1 VFYPGLK
8 TSQVVTFPGVIGYD
22 KNLRKKSIPAPAPA
36 IHIAEPPAASLS
48 ARAYRTILGRILR
61 GTVPIGGELSRRKLA
76 VELGMSILPVSE
88 ALQRL
93 QNEGI
98 VETQPRV
105 GTRVRV
111 PTSSDVRERYE
122 IREALECQTARL
134 FCRAA
139 TDAHLEELIET
150 AKHVDAL
157 YARCFKASTNDP
169 DFLYLVQDTHTQF
182 HLRIAEV
189 GGCQTLQTMLEAN
202 QVLTF
207 NWLYYVAARRPSLPP
222 LFHTELAEALCTL
235 DEEVADRA
243 MRAHIRYGI
252 ENVISCIVPELAAA
266 AAR

>member
-1 VFYPGLK
+1 LEKK
-8 TSQVVTFPGVIGYD
+8 TSI
-22 KNLRKKSIPAPAPA
+22 SAPAA
-36 IHIAEPPAASLS
+36 VIHLAEPPAASLS
-48 ARAYRTILGRILR
+48 ARAYRTILNRILR

-98 VETQPRV
+98 VESQPRV

-139 TDAHLEELIET
+139 TNADQEELLQT
-150 AKHVDAL
+150 AKQVDDL
-157 YARCFKASTNDP
+157 YARCFSASDNDA
-169 DFLYLVQDTHTQF
+169 DFLYLVQDTHTRF

-189 GGCQTLQTMLEAN
+189 GGCQALRTMLEAN

-207 NWLYYVAARRPSLPP
+207 NWLYYVVARRPSLPP
-222 LFHTELAEALCTL
+222 RFHTELAEALCTR

-243 MRAHIRYGI
+243 MRAHIRNGI